1 MLDGH
6 ALMLQLSHNTK
17 KSGDSDSRASAVKKV
32 DKKESST
39 KIIVRNV
46 AFEATRKDLQQLFN
60 PFGQVNIQLLTCS
73 AMLHLEHISDI
84 ILNLSLAWIQPSYWT
99 SINRIAWLFNCRSKV
114 SDFQRNSMGTTEVL
128 HLWSSSHGR
137 KLKMHLKLFKVLICM
152 DAIW

>member
-1 MLDGH
+1 VLDGH

-60 PFGQVNIQLLTCS
+60 PFGQVNIQLLACS
-73 AMLHLEHISDI
+73 AMLHRNIFQILFSTYLEPGY
-84 ILNLSLAWIQPSYWT
+84 N
-99 SINRIAWLFNCRSKV
+99 
-114 SDFQRNSMGTTEVL
+114 
-128 HLWSSSHGR
+128 
-137 KLKMHLKLFKVLICM
+137 
-152 DAIW
+152 